1 MALTSPA
8 QERSLL
14 LGFALALALA
24 AAATLFSLWIP
35 IVLAI
40 WTATLGRPLVARL
53 TPRLGGKQRA
63 ASVAV
68 LLLLVGVLAPLTL
81 VTVSLTGQA
90 IALVKRLSTSES
102 ARNAL
107 ANIVSG
113 GAGAGPG
120 GLPSGEDILSFL
132 RAHGMQAFGVVQSVA
147 GATANL
153 VIGVFLFVLGVFA
166 LLTEGSSFYVW
177 FVRHSP
183 FPERATRRLSDAF
196 METGRGLLV
205 GVGLTGLAQGV
216 VATIAYIVL
225 GVPTAFVLGFL
236 TCIVSLI
243 PSVGT
248 AMVWVP
254 VAGGLWLTGRP
265 VAAAIMAGVGLV
277 VISSIDNLLR
287 PVFVRMG
294 ELKLSTFTLFASM
307 FGGIA
312 SFGAQGL
319 ILGPLLLRLAKEAL
333 AAAREEADPYG
344 ERDPA
349 LPSSVSVPPPPPRSA
364 PRPH

>member
-8 QERSLL
+8 QERNLL
-14 LGFALALALA
+14 LGFALVLGLATAL
-24 AAATLFSLWIP
+24 TLFSLWIP
-35 IVLAI
+35 IILAI

-63 ASVAV
+63 ASLLV
-68 LLLLVGVLAPLTL
+68 LLLLVCVLAPLTL
-81 VTVSLTGQA
+81 VVVSLTGQA
-90 IALVKRLSTSES
+90 IDLVKRLSASES

-107 ANIVSG
+107 ANVVSG
-113 GAGAGPG
+113 SGGSG
-120 GLPSGEDILSFL
+120 GLPSGEDILGFV
-132 RAHGMQAFGVVQSVA
+132 REHGMQAVGVVQSVA

-166 LLTEGSSFYVW
+166 LLTEGSSYFVW

-183 FPERATRRLSDAF
+183 LPDRATRRLADAF

-248 AMVWVP
+248 AIVWVP

-265 VAAAIMAGVGLV
+265 VAAAVMAGVGVV
-277 VISSIDNLLR
+277 VISSIDNLMR
-287 PVFVRMG
+287 PIFVRMG
-294 ELKLSTFTLFASM
+294 ELRLSTFSLFASM

-312 SFGAQGL
+312 TFGASGL
-319 ILGPLLLRLAKEAL
+319 VLGPLLMRLAKEAL
-333 AAAREEADPYG
+333 MATRDDVDPLG

-349 LPSSVSVPPPPPRSA
+349 LPASLSVPPPPPRSS
-364 PRPH
+364 PRAS